1 MKAYVAV
8 TDKDWVRFLSDL
20 QKRLPAI
27 GSELDE
33 VNFWQPAGNRL
44 FRTVGPGDLFL
55 FKLHSPDNYIVGGG
69 FFGHASLLP
78 ATLAWEAFGPKN
90 GASSFDEMHKR
101 IAKYRRVDD
110 SKQQFNIGCILLQSP
125 FFLET
130 SAWIPAP
137 TDFHPNIVQ
146 GKTYDG
152 ESPKLR
158 RILEALAIAFHASE
172 PRLAEIGG
180 PMFGDPVAIRPRL
193 GQGTFRVLIT
203 DTYERR
209 CAVTQEKTLPT
220 LEAAHIKPVA
230 EGGRHRLDNGLL
242 LRSDVHRLFDA
253 GYVTVTPNYRFRVS
267 GRIKKEFDNGEEYY
281 ALDGAPIWL
290 PRHADSRPQREA
302 LEWHADARFIG

>member
-8 TDKDWVRFLSDL
+8 TDKDWFRFLGDVRQQLVASGGD
-20 QKRLPAI
+20 
-27 GSELDE
+27 LDE
-33 VNFWQPAGNRL
+33 VNFWQPGGNRL
-44 FRTVGPGDLFL
+44 FQTLAPGDLFL

-78 ATLAWEAFGPKN
+78 AALAWEAFGVKN
-90 GASSFDEMHKR
+90 GARSFDEMHRR
-101 IAKYRRVDD
+101 IAKYRRVEPG
-110 SKQQFNIGCILLQSP
+110 KQQFTIGCILVQSP
-125 FFLET
+125 FFLDQ

-137 TDFHPNIVQ
+137 SDFHLNTVQ
-146 GKTYDG
+146 GKTYDDQ
-152 ESPKLR
+152 SPELR
-158 RILEALAIAFHASE
+158 RVLDALALRRSQPRIAE
-172 PRLAEIGG
+172 VDG

-209 CAVTQEKTLPT
+209 CAVTRERTLPT

-253 GYVTVTPNYRFRVS
+253 GYVTVTPDYKFRVS
-267 GRIKKEFDNGEEYY
+267 SRIREEFKNGKEYY
-281 ALDGAPIWL
+281 ALDGAEIWL
-290 PRHADSRPQREA
+290 PPTLESRPQRTA
-302 LEWHADARFIG
+302 LEWHADTVFFG